1 MPLSQICA
9 QLEAEMERDEQAP
22 QAPTAGTA
30 RNGAAAPSAA
40 QSEPPDKRTA
50 GATSNRAAPTVGRAR
65 DPLHVLD
72 LRDLCFRVTQN
83 EHRISVCRKS
93 CAKNDKHNP

>member
-1 MPLSQICA
+1 M
-9 QLEAEMERDEQAP
+9 
-22 QAPTAGTA
+22 
-30 RNGAAAPSAA
+30 
-40 QSEPPDKRTA
+40 
-50 GATSNRAAPTVGRAR
+50 GRAR